1 MSHFQGCNTR
11 KGFSL
16 IELLIVVVII
26 SLVYAIG
33 FSSFKITK
41 SVPKALTPLNLKE
54 TIVKSELFNGH
65 ATLMCIDKCKK
76 CYLREGVSSAFQPYE
91 NKVDL
96 TDIKAYTLDER
107 ESLRLIEYERYD
119 DQKICLVMDFYNNGS
134 STQIILENDEGT
146 YFLPA
151 FFGKPQRF
159 DSPDDA
165 KSYWLEQSKSVS
177 DAGDFY

>member
-1 MSHFQGCNTR
+1 MLHFQRCDAR

-33 FSSFKITK
+33 FSSFKIAK
-41 SVPKALTPLNLKE
+41 PIPKALTPLNLKE
-54 TIVKSELFNGH
+54 TIVKSEFFNGH
-65 ATLMCIDKCKK
+65 ATLMCIDKCRK
-76 CYLREGVSSAFQPYE
+76 CYLREGVSSPFHAYE

-96 TDIKAYTLDER
+96 TDIKAYTIDER
-107 ESLRLIEYERYD
+107 ESLRRLEYERFN

-159 DSPDDA
+159 DSPEDA
-165 KSYWLEQSKSVS
+165 KAHWLEQSKSVS
-177 DAGDFY
+177 DSGDFY